1 MSPQMKTTSMIEDLV
16 ELVMGLSPERRVQML
31 GVFGLMVL
39 SAFAELVTLGA
50 VIPFVGLLVQPQI
63 AFEADFVRA
72 IASLLGLTRSE
83 DLLAPMT
90 AIFALA
96 AILAGTAR
104 VLLIRVST
112 RLAFMIGA
120 DIGADVFSRTM
131 AAPYETHANR
141 NSSEVISGV
150 TRKVDGVVRGII
162 LAMLNIASSTLIFT
176 FSIGALLVIEWRAT
190 VSIITVFGAIYYLI
204 SLTMRRRLKRY
215 GQTISQSE
223 GQVFRALS
231 EGLGGIREVLLHGKQ
246 DHFRRRFREHDIAL
260 RNAQANSLFVSQ
272 FPRYALE
279 AVAVVLIAFAA
290 YGLTTNSSA
299 GDGISGLPIL
309 AAIALGGQRMLPAL
323 QLIYA
328 GWSQLIGYRPIL
340 EDVLELLRQKQTDNG
355 MVARSIGFSQ
365 KVTFDDVSFSYTG
378 STEAVLQGLTLEIP
392 RGSCVGLI
400 GETGS
405 GKSTLVDLFMG
416 LLTPTSGHILID
428 ETPIFPE
435 TLRSW
440 QDRIAHVPQAIYLT
454 DGSFAENIAWSETD
468 GTVDLERVKR
478 AAHQAQID
486 TMIERT
492 DGGYA
497 GLVGENGIR
506 LSGGQR
512 QRIGIARALYRNPE
526 VLVFDEATSALD
538 GETETAVVHTLEQ
551 LKDDL
556 TIVMIAHRLST
567 LRNCDI
573 IFRLDEGRIIWS
585 GRYEDM
591 LAQSRVEIN

>member
-1 MSPQMKTTSMIEDLV
+1 MPRPTKTTPMIENLV
-16 ELVMGLSPERRVQML
+16 ELVMGLAPKRRSQML
-31 GVFGLMVL
+31 VLFCLMFL
-39 SAFAELVTLGA
+39 SAFAELMTLGA
-50 VIPFVGLLVQPQI
+50 IIPFVGLLVQPQL
-63 AFEADFVRA
+63 AFETNFVRA
-72 IASLLGLTRSE
+72 IASFLGLTSAE

-90 AIFALA
+90 VIFASA
-96 AILAGTAR
+96 AVFAGATR

-120 DIGADVFSRTM
+120 DIGVDVFSRTM
-131 AAPYETHANR
+131 EAPYETHANR

-162 LAMLNIASSTLIFT
+162 LAILNIASSTLIFT
-176 FSIGALLVIEWRAT
+176 FSLGALLLIEWRAT
-190 VSIITVFGAIYYLI
+190 LTIITVFGAIYYII
-204 SLTMRRRLKRY
+204 SLIMRSRLKRY

-246 DHFRRRFREHDIAL
+246 DHYRRRFHGHDVAL
-260 RNAQANSLFVSQ
+260 RSAQADTLFVSQ

-290 YGLTTNSSA
+290 YWLTTNSST
-299 GDGISGLPIL
+299 GDSLSGLPVL

-340 EDVLELLRQKQTDNG
+340 EDVLDLLRQQPNDS
-355 MVARSIGFSQ
+355 ALIPRSIEFFHN
-365 KVTFDDVSFSYTG
+365 VTFDDVSFSYRG
-378 STEAVLQGLTLEIP
+378 STEAILQGLTLEIP

-416 LLTPTSGHILID
+416 LLTPTSGRILID
-428 ETPIFPE
+428 EKPLSPE
-435 TLRSW
+435 TLRGW

-454 DGSFAENIAWSETD
+454 DGSFAENIAWSEPD
-468 GTVDLERVKR
+468 STVDLKQVKR
-478 AAHQAQID
+478 AAHQAQVD
-486 TMIERT
+486 TLIERT
-492 DGGYA
+492 DGKYT
-497 GLVGENGIR
+497 GLVGENGAR

-512 QRIGIARALYRNPE
+512 QRIGIARALYRNPD

-538 GETETAVVHTLEQ
+538 SETEGAIIDTLGQ
-551 LKDDL
+551 LKDGL
-556 TIVMIAHRLST
+556 TIVMIAHRLNT
-567 LRNCDI
+567 LRNCDL
-573 IFRLDEGRIIWS
+573 IFRLDRGRITWS

-591 LAQSRVEIN
+591 LTQGEDS